1 MSDVQDGMT
10 SAQPA
15 PLDYT
20 MTEYVAANAAGMIMC
35 AGLVPRYIYDV
46 QIAPAGGSLVFG
58 IGHPATDY
66 VENGAIVARPANPA
80 VLNGTVLTGLP
91 NPSTVTINGTAYTVT
106 DGELD
111 MTFPNAGT
119 YAIAVTSPF
128 PYLDAA
134 FTHTQ

>member
-1 MSDVQDGMT
+1 MT
-10 SAQPA
+10 A
-15 PLDYT
+15 
-20 MTEYVAANAAGMIMC
+20 YVAADATGRIIC
-35 AGLVPRYIYDV
+35 AGLVPKFIYDAQV
-46 QIAPAGGSLVFG
+46 APEGGSLALG
-58 IGHPATDY
+58 EGNPARDY
-66 VENGAIVARPANPA
+66 VAGGVITARPANPA
-80 VLNGTVLTGLP
+80 ALTGTVLTGLP

>member
-1 MSDVQDGMT
+1 MTDTEDTPRPDMTPTHFATSDASGRIVMT
-10 SAQPA
+10 GLIPAYMIGSQA
-15 PLDYT
+15 PL
-20 MTEYVAANAAGMIMC
+20 
-35 AGLVPRYIYDV
+35 
-46 QIAPAGGSLVFG
+46 AGGAVV
-58 IGHPATDY
+58 IGNADMNSDFVSGGVITP
-66 VENGAIVARPANPA
+66 RPANPA
-80 VLNGTVLTGLP
+80 TLNGTVLSGLP

-119 YAIAVTSPF
+119 YAISVTSPF

>member
-1 MSDVQDGMT
+1 MSDETTTD
-10 SAQPA
+10 QPA

-20 MTEYVAANAAGMIMC
+20 MTSYVAADATGRIMC
-35 AGLVPRYIYDV
+35 AGNVPSFIYDAQV
-46 QIAPAGGSLVFG
+46 APQGGSLVLG
-58 IGHPATDY
+58 IGHPETDY
-66 VENGAIVARPANPA
+66 VDDGAIVARPENPA
-80 VLNGTVLTGLP
+80 TLNGTILTGLP